1 MQREDF
7 GKSLR
12 YDKFLMQILDTN
24 QGFEGYFD
32 AVLGVLGRSTDFFSR
47 EGMAKDIINAAMRK
61 HIKQFNDNTMVQKA
75 LADK

>member
-1 MQREDF
+1 MQVEDF

-24 QGFEGYFD
+24 RGFEGYFD

-47 EGMAKDIINAAMRK
+47 EGMAYDIINAGMRK
-61 HIKQFNDNTMVQKA
+61 HIKQFNENKMVQEA
-75 LADK
+75 LEKK